1 LSSSSLLAGL
11 KGSVLGWRT
20 RNDETNERKAPR
32 RTGGGLFC
40 YQQPE
45 QRGLVSD
52 HPPYTGSD
60 LVLDVLHDEGVELA
74 FGYPGG
80 AIMPLY
86 DKLAFHQVAHYLV
99 RHEQAAAF
107 AAGGYA
113 RACGRVGVCFATSG
127 PGATNLVT
135 GLVDALM
142 DSVPVV
148 AITAQVRSQLM
159 GTDAFQ
165 EADVT
170 AITHAATKRNVLI
183 RSIAELEP
191 ALRSAFR
198 SARGPRP
205 GPVLIDITTDVL
217 RAPVE
222 RPQRRGL
229 SLPKRPARSPQREA
243 IRTAIALIRHA
254 GRPVVIAGGGVRLSG
269 AHVEYRRLLELLHA
283 PHTATVNALGSARR
297 DDPRFLGMLGMHGWK
312 AANLAVARADLVI
325 ALGMRFDDR
334 VTGRVD
340 RFAQSAKVIHADID
354 RSEFGKVVGVDVS
367 LHGDLR
373 DTLADLVAELEAEQL
388 PSFAAWNEEA
398 HSLGGALPT
407 DRTPNECIS
416 ATDVL
421 DRLFATAP
429 ADAIVTTDV
438 GQHQMWAAQRAKPG
452 EPSAFITSGGL
463 GAMGFGLPAAIGAA
477 IAHPGRPV
485 AAIVG
490 DGGFQMSFAELAT
503 LKRYNVPVKIL
514 LIDNQRLGMVRQWQ
528 ELFYDRRYSATDLSD
543 NPDFVMIARA
553 YGIAAELLETPAD
566 LDAALERFWRAD
578 GPVLLQ
584 CACHPHENVWPLVP
598 PGGSTSEAMEAV
610 PA

>member
-1 LSSSSLLAGL
+1 M
-11 KGSVLGWRT
+11 
-20 RNDETNERKAPR
+20 
-32 RTGGGLFC
+32 
-40 YQQPE
+40 
-45 QRGLVSD
+45 SD
-52 HPPYTGSD
+52 HHPYTGSD
-60 LVLDVLHDEGVELA
+60 LVLDVLADEGIEFV

-86 DKLAFHQVAHYLV
+86 DKLAFHNIAHYLV
-99 RHEQAAAF
+99 RHEAAAAF

-142 DSVPVV
+142 DSVPIV

-170 AITHAATKRNVLI
+170 AITHAATKRNVLVRTI
-183 RSIAELEP
+183 GELEL

-205 GPVLIDITTDVL
+205 GPVLVDITTDVL
-217 RAPVE
+217 RAVTE
-222 RPQRRGL
+222 RPQRRGP
-229 SLPKRPARSPQREA
+229 SEPQRRAHAPQREA
-243 IRTAIALIRHA
+243 IRTAINLIKHA
-254 GRPVVIAGGGVRLSG
+254 ERPVIIAGGGIRLSG
-269 AHVEYRRLLELLHA
+269 AHAEYRRLVQLLHA
-283 PHTATVNALGSARR
+283 PHSATVNALGSADR

-312 AANLAVARADLVI
+312 AANLAVAHADLVI

-340 RFAQSAKVIHADID
+340 RFAQNAKVIHADVD
-354 RSEFGKVVGVDVS
+354 RSEFGKVIGVDVS

-373 DTLADLVAELEAEQL
+373 ATLTDLIAELGAERL
-388 PSFAAWNEEA
+388 PSFEGWCAQAQ
-398 HSLGGALPT
+398 SLGGALPT
-407 DRTPNECIS
+407 DRTPHECIS

-421 DRLFATAP
+421 DKLFAAAP
-429 ADAIVTTDV
+429 RDAIVTTDV
-438 GQHQMWAAQRAKPG
+438 GQHQMWAAQRARPN

-477 IAHPGRPV
+477 LAHPGRPV

-503 LKRYNVPVKIL
+503 LKRYGIPVKIL

-528 ELFYDRRYSATDLSD
+528 ELFYDRRYSATDLTD

-553 YGIAAELLETPAD
+553 YGMRAELLDRPED
-566 LDAALERFWRAD
+566 LDGAIARFWNSD
-578 GPVLLQ
+578 EPVLLQ

-598 PGGSTSEAMEAV
+598 PGAATSEALEPV
-610 PA
+610 PV